1 MFSCYSLI
9 DVILDSDIYFKL
21 NFAYKFFCFFVFYSL
36 NIFLWQ
42 GLFLV
47 IFTNIIFFL
56 FFKLKKKKII
66 LKIKKIKIFYIL
78 S

>member
-56 FFKLKKKKII
+56 FFKLTRVYVFLKII
-66 LKIKKIKIFYIL
+66 KFKFFYIL